1 MPTWSGIL
9 DELKSLLAQGDRFA
23 FDRVRRKYIVAIHQ
37 HTGRNVILYASKWT
51 QGETTSPEA
60 VSINEE
66 DLQGLM
72 EVVHGLQGDDLDLIL
87 HSPGGSPVAVEALV
101 TYLRSKFSDIRVIV
115 PQAAMSAATM
125 LACAAD
131 RIVLGKHSF
140 LGPTDPQIVLQTSLG
155 VRMVPAHAILNQF
168 SRALK
173 ECQDPKNL
181 GAWLP
186 MLPQYGPDLLEV
198 CRNVCRLS
206 EELVDGWLRQYMFR
220 AERSRQRKAKS
231 IAKWLSAHQQHKLHG
246 RHLSREQLEKRGL
259 LIDHLEDDQ
268 AAQDGFLSVFHATT
282 HTFSA
287 TAAVKIIENQ
297 LGKAFIKQVGVMQVT
312 APVLVQPQPPLQP
325 PAGTVEPEGTGAR
338 HG

>member
-9 DELKSLLAQGDRFA
+9 EELKSAQAQGDKSA
-23 FDRVRRKYIVAIHQ
+23 FDTVRRKYLVATHQ

-51 QGETTSPEA
+51 QGETASPEA

-72 EVVHGLQGDDLDLIL
+72 EVVHGLHGDELDLII
-87 HSPGGSPVAVEALV
+87 HSPGGSPVAAEAMV
-101 TYLRSKFSDIRVIV
+101 SYLRSKFTHIRVVV
-115 PQAAMSAATM
+115 PQLAMSAATM

-155 VRMVPAHAILNQF
+155 ARMVPANAILNQF
-168 SRALK
+168 GRAVR
-173 ECQDPKNL
+173 ECQDPKKL

-206 EELVDGWLRQYMFR
+206 EELVEGWLTQYMFR
-220 AERSRQRKAKS
+220 ADRRRKSKAKA
-231 IAKWLSAHQQHKLHG
+231 IARWLSAHQQHKLHG
-246 RHLSREQLEKRGL
+246 RHLSRPQLEEKGL
-259 LIDHLEDDQ
+259 VIERLENDQ
-268 AAQDGFLSVFHATT
+268 TAQDLFLSVFHATT
-282 HTFSA
+282 HTFSV
-287 TAAVKIIENQ
+287 TPAVKIIENQ
-297 LGKAFIKQVGVMQVT
+297 LGKAFIKQVRVMQVQ
-312 APVLVQPQPPLQP
+312 APMVAIQPPPQQP
-325 PAGTVEPEGTGAR
+325 AEPEGTDEGQ
-338 HG
+338 